1 MYERIYKYAFIHPPR
16 GKYTRG
22 EALLWALVLLVVVT
36 MAMGVLIT
44 GMSAGNKYTDILRR
58 QVAEQTIDNYT
69 LAAAM
74 QKIFGGAVT
83 PEDFKLE
90 SITYENNATH
100 VLPNSTDTR
109 VASLRGY
116 WWSVPNATGR
126 YSENTY
132 KYKYPLTNN
141 ATASMRV
148 NMKQMPWRLYSRIPY
163 TIDSNVA
170 GMYYD
175 SDSSSEALDLPWELT
190 ENPVKIHNIE
200 VQSTDKIG
208 AGVPYVIRFR
218 GAEDSTEITVGGD
231 SNTKYNR
238 GAGRWIIQV
247 VPINLLSQESVILN
261 FNSEAITE
269 VEYKSNHAWYIT
281 TSGGEYARKTII
293 VNDGAPIII
302 SPDVMREPHIAPTI
316 CSGNSA
322 IIVGDIE
329 EHFPEQ

>member
-116 WWSVPNATGR
+116 WWSVPNATGQ

-148 NMKQMPWRLYSRIPY
+148 NMNQMPWRLYSRIPY

-231 SNTKYNR
+231 SYT
-238 GAGRWIIQV
+238 
-247 VPINLLSQESVILN
+247 
-261 FNSEAITE
+261 
-269 VEYKSNHAWYIT
+269 
-281 TSGGEYARKTII
+281 
-293 VNDGAPIII
+293 APL
-302 SPDVMREPHIAPTI
+302 
-316 CSGNSA
+316 
-322 IIVGDIE
+322 
-329 EHFPEQ
+329 